1 MAEALKTFVKAFCR
15 EFSGVPEC
23 QVLASYDN
31 AVKSKYDASRVYRL
45 SPQDELARAQRSFSA
60 TSRYASFA
68 HLVRDRTARGSRVA
82 KLLDE
87 NARDVAHD
95 LEATGRIFLDIDLWK
110 ELKANF
116 IRTDAFRTAFSAALQ
131 ADGLAYDLPGF
142 WQVIDDETGRLD
154 MVLADNVETIKDV
167 QRGVIAACV
176 YASLAGA
183 RDNRQEMGFAL
194 RETPVSVGG
203 IAPVVTDSALREA
216 QLVPVVMAGPDP
228 LDYSTQ
234 LDDGA
239 RAVTVYRFSETQGA
253 RIGREDRAWCA
264 DRGRCPVVTRA
275 AYASRHHC
283 EITAEGTISIF
294 GNQMRFNLEDGFPL
308 LTTKKLHL
316 KSIIYE
322 LLWFLKGDTNVKYL
336 QENGVRIW
344 NEWADENG
352 ELGPV
357 YGHQWRSWP
366 DYNGGHIDQIKNVVE
381 QIRHTPDSRRMIVS
395 AWNVAEIEEM
405 HLPPCHCLFQFY
417 VADGRLSLQ
426 LYQRSADTFLGVPFN
441 IASYALLLMMMAQV
455 TGLKPGDF
463 IHTYY
468 F

>member
-1 MAEALKTFVKAFCR
+1 M
-15 EFSGVPEC
+15 PEC

-110 ELKANF
+110 ELK
-116 IRTDAFRTAFSAALQ
+116 RTSSGPMRSARVQRRRSRPMASPTICQAFGQ
-131 ADGLAYDLPGF
+131 A
-142 WQVIDDETGRLD
+142 IDDEAGRLD
-154 MVLADNVETIKDV
+154 MVLADNVETIKDA

-228 LDYSTQ
+228 LDYSIQ

-264 DRGRCPVVTRA
+264 DRGRCPVATRA

-283 EITAEGTISIF
+283 EITFDCGRWTIATWAPTA
-294 GNQMRFNLEDGFPL
+294 GQQVR
-308 LTTKKLHL
+308 HA
-316 KSIIYE
+316 
-322 LLWFLKGDTNVKYL
+322 GDA
-336 QENGVRIW
+336 G
-344 NEWADENG
+344 
-352 ELGPV
+352 
-357 YGHQWRSWP
+357 RS
-366 DYNGGHIDQIKNVVE
+366 
-381 QIRHTPDSRRMIVS
+381 
-395 AWNVAEIEEM
+395 
-405 HLPPCHCLFQFY
+405 
-417 VADGRLSLQ
+417 
-426 LYQRSADTFLGVPFN
+426 
-441 IASYALLLMMMAQV
+441 
-455 TGLKPGDF
+455 
-463 IHTYY
+463 
-468 F
+468 

>member
-82 KLLDE
+82 K
-87 NARDVAHD
+87 
-95 LEATGRIFLDIDLWK
+95 
-110 ELKANF
+110 ANF

-142 WQVIDDETGRLD
+142 WQAIDDETGRLD

-283 EITAEGTISIF
+283 EITFDCGRWTIADVGTDGQGSRYGTLVTSADLEALPVLLQGDSFELHHGDLICIF
-294 GNQMRFNLEDGFPL
+294 PRRVLSGDYCAANFSWASRMR
-308 LTTKKLHL
+308 
-316 KSIIYE
+316 
-322 LLWFLKGDTNVKYL
+322 
-336 QENGVRIW
+336 
-344 NEWADENG
+344 DENYRF
-352 ELGPV
+352 EVLG
-357 YGHQWRSWP
+357 
-366 DYNGGHIDQIKNVVE
+366 
-381 QIRHTPDSRRMIVS
+381 
-395 AWNVAEIEEM
+395 
-405 HLPPCHCLFQFY
+405 
-417 VADGRLSLQ
+417 
-426 LYQRSADTFLGVPFN
+426 
-441 IASYALLLMMMAQV
+441 
-455 TGLKPGDF
+455 
-463 IHTYY
+463 
-468 F
+468 

>member
-95 LEATGRIFLDIDLWK
+95 LEATGRIFLDIDLRK

-131 ADGLAYDLPGF
+131 ADGLAYDLTGF
-142 WQVIDDETGRLD
+142 WQAIDDETGRLD

-194 RETPVSVGG
+194 RETPVGVGG

-283 EITAEGTISIF
+283 EITFDCGRWTIADVGTDGQGSRYGTLVTPADLEALPVLLQGDSCELHHGDLICIF
-294 GNQMRFNLEDGFPL
+294 PRRVLSGDYCAANFSWASRMR
-308 LTTKKLHL
+308 
-316 KSIIYE
+316 
-322 LLWFLKGDTNVKYL
+322 
-336 QENGVRIW
+336 
-344 NEWADENG
+344 DENYRF
-352 ELGPV
+352 EVLG
-357 YGHQWRSWP
+357 
-366 DYNGGHIDQIKNVVE
+366 
-381 QIRHTPDSRRMIVS
+381 
-395 AWNVAEIEEM
+395 
-405 HLPPCHCLFQFY
+405 
-417 VADGRLSLQ
+417 
-426 LYQRSADTFLGVPFN
+426 
-441 IASYALLLMMMAQV
+441 
-455 TGLKPGDF
+455 
-463 IHTYY
+463 
-468 F
+468 

>member
-1 MAEALKTFVKAFCR
+1 M
-15 EFSGVPEC
+15 
-23 QVLASYDN
+23 
-31 AVKSKYDASRVYRL
+31 
-45 SPQDELARAQRSFSA
+45 
-60 TSRYASFA
+60 
-68 HLVRDRTARGSRVA
+68 
-82 KLLDE
+82 
-87 NARDVAHD
+87 
-95 LEATGRIFLDIDLWK
+95 WK

-142 WQVIDDETGRLD
+142 WQAIDDETGRLD

-194 RETPVSVGG
+194 RETPVGVGG

-283 EITAEGTISIF
+283 EITFDCGRWTIADVGTDGQGSRYGTLVTPADLEALPVLLQGDSCELHHGDLICIF
-294 GNQMRFNLEDGFPL
+294 PRRVLSGDYCAANFSWASRMR
-308 LTTKKLHL
+308 
-316 KSIIYE
+316 
-322 LLWFLKGDTNVKYL
+322 
-336 QENGVRIW
+336 
-344 NEWADENG
+344 DENYRF
-352 ELGPV
+352 EVLG
-357 YGHQWRSWP
+357 
-366 DYNGGHIDQIKNVVE
+366 
-381 QIRHTPDSRRMIVS
+381 
-395 AWNVAEIEEM
+395 
-405 HLPPCHCLFQFY
+405 
-417 VADGRLSLQ
+417 
-426 LYQRSADTFLGVPFN
+426 
-441 IASYALLLMMMAQV
+441 
-455 TGLKPGDF
+455 
-463 IHTYY
+463 
-468 F
+468 